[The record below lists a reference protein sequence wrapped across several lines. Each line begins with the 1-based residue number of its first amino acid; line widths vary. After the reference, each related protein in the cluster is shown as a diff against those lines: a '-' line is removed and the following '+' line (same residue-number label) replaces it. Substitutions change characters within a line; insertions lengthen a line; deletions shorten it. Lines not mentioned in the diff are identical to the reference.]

1 MPPTPL
7 RGAFVMERRPEMDA
21 PRAAPALP
29 APVAAALAL
38 GTALALGAGG
48 AAAQNL
54 CAGDV
59 VTGRTTIAVCDRSAS
74 ETRDVHINLRNPAI
88 SLTGYNESPVT
99 ADTYGVGSVTIEVTG
114 GSLSSSGNWA
124 KGIRSWSNGG
134 SGDVAVTV
142 KDVDITTANDNGN
155 AVYVRRQAGTGNI
168 KIDVSGGVLTTTG
181 GGVSQGITGWAQVA
195 GNVDIDAKDVVMRTE
210 GANSL
215 GIFGYQQG
223 PTGDVDVAVQ
233 GGSIETNGFLAH
245 GVYSGKIG
253 GTGNADLSVSGAS
266 VTTRGRFTR
275 AVNGVSSGE
284 GDVTVDVSG
293 EAVVVAEGEGS
304 VGVYLLHAGNGSG
317 HATIGAETRTA
328 APFGNGVYGRL
339 MPSANAAGR
348 IVIDARGR
356 IEARDTGILAWAE
369 PRSGS
374 TFGEGNEAADETAGT
389 APMIH
394 VTSSGDVTVGEGV
407 MDDYIDAAV
416 AGDDGTLSAGERAVL
431 DAITAG
437 DEVALTTAL
446 DALPDDYDDAWKA
459 RMRAFRAAR
468 GAERTDHH
476 GSQGNAPGDNARL
489 AEAAAVEILDVPRA
503 GIRAMA
509 LSHTEIADYVR
520 RGGLGGT
527 LSDDER
533 TVLAAVLT
541 GGDVEAA
548 LAALP
553 ADYTDTWKD
562 GVRLRA
568 MSYNAGDV
576 QVDVTGGTITS
587 EGDGVHARYV
597 VPHDRNGAI
606 TVTVADGAEIT
617 GGHHG
622 VFVVG
627 AGLAA
632 GDEDLR
638 AQTVTVNGAVMG
650 GTGAGVHLAGGGTVT
665 VGKTGRVGAT
675 SGDGILSD
683 GAGDLVATVA
693 GTVEG
698 DVRRTGGGA
707 LTVDV
712 QEGGTVTGT
721 VHDPT
726 GPLTVGGSIG
736 RALFSNGGAVTVA
749 ATGRL
754 TGVEVEGGR
763 EAVRSESGDLAVTV
777 ARAGMVTG
785 DVRAQGGG
793 DLSATVSGTVE
804 GDLLARGG
812 GALRVDVKEG
822 GAVTGTV
829 HDPVGDPFTVAG
841 SIGRVLYGNGGAVTV
856 AATGRLTGVEV
867 EGGREAVRS
876 ESGDLAVTV
885 ARAGMVTGDVRGL
898 GDGDLSAVVAGTLR
912 GDLVEEGAGDLR
924 ATVSGTVEGDLLA
937 RGGGALT
944 VDVQEGGAVT
954 GTVHD
959 PAGPLTVA
967 GSIGRVL
974 YGNGGAVTVAAT
986 GRLTGVEVEGGREAV
1001 RSESGDLAV
1010 TVARAG
1016 MVTGDVRG
1024 LGDGDLSA
1032 VVAGTLRGDLVEEG
1046 AGDLRATVSGTV
1058 EGDLLARGG
1067 GALTVDVQEGG
1078 AVTGTVHDPAGPLTV
1093 AGSIGRVLY
1102 GNGGAVT
1109 VAATG
1114 RLTGVEVEGGREAVR
1129 SESGDLA
1136 VTVARA
1142 GTVTGDVRGLG
1153 DGDLSAVV
1161 AGTVR
1166 GDLVEEGAG
1175 DLRATVSG
1183 TVEGDLLAR
1192 GGGALTVDVQEGGA
1206 VTGTVHDPA
1215 SPLTVA
1221 GSIGRI
1227 LYGNGGAV
1235 TVAATGRLTGVEVES
1250 GREAVRSESGDL
1262 AVTVAQ
1268 AGMVTGDVRGLGD
1281 GDLSVQM
1288 AGTIRGD
1295 LVEEGAGDLGATISG
1310 TVEGNVFGRGAGE
1323 HTVTVSRGGT
1333 VTGAIHLAA
1342 STVTVDGT
1350 AGRVQLDNGGTVTVG
1365 GTGRLT
1371 GVEVGGGR
1379 EAVRSG
1385 SGDLAVTVARA
1396 GTVTGAVRGLGD
1408 GDLSVQ
1414 VAGTLRGDL
1423 VKEGAGD
1430 LVATVSGT
1438 VEGDLLARGGGA
1450 LTVDVQEGGA
1460 VTGAVRGLGDGDL
1473 SVQVA
1478 GTVRG
1483 DLVEEGAGDLSA
1495 TVSGTVE
1502 GDVFGRGAG
1511 ALRLEVQEGGAVTGT
1526 VHDPTG
1532 PLTVAGSVGRV
1543 LYSNGGAVTVAAT
1556 GRLTG
1561 VEGESEAVRSES
1573 GDLDVTVAG
1582 TVAGDLRAPSGGTLR
1597 LDVQEGGAV
1606 TGTVRDPAGPLTVA
1620 GSVGRVL
1627 YSNGGAVTVAATGRL
1642 TGVEGESEAVR
1653 SESGDLDV
1661 TVAGTVAG
1669 DLRAP
1674 SGGALRLDVQEGG
1687 AVTGTVHDPA
1697 GPLTVAGNVGRV
1709 FYSNGGAVTVAA
1721 TGRLTGVEVAGRR
1734 EAVRSESGD
1743 LAVTVARAGTV
1754 TGGVRGLGDGDL
1766 SAVVAGTVRGDL
1778 VEEGAGD
1785 LSATISGTVEGN
1797 VFGRGAGEHTVTV
1810 SRGGTVTGAIHLAAS
1825 TVTVDGT
1832 AGRVQFDAG
1841 GMVRVGG
1848 TGRVTGLE
1856 GVAVR
1861 NEAGAL
1867 NVTVAAGGRV
1877 EGDVVDLGSR
1887 PARVTT
1893 GPGSAV
1899 TGTIDLAGKGSAV
1912 TVGGTAGRV
1921 RLGGGGTVTVGA
1933 NGRVTGL
1940 EGETITSEQGYLVVV
1955 LQQGAG
1961 ETFTEAF
1968 DRISGGGEMR
1978 DAGGAPE
1985 MRYVPVDGPPIELGE
2000 PGSRRSVPEGANDV
2014 GIVADGGAV
2023 GLKSVHARR
2032 SRVYEALPSVLLGLN
2047 GPADFQARTSAPRA
2061 AHGGWARVEAARGKW
2076 KAEASASRKH
2086 SGVGLEYDHRR
2097 SGLQAGMDVAA
2108 GEEGLLGVS
2117 LHHRQ
2122 GTADVSHG
2130 GEIELSGRGVGVSGA
2145 WGRDD
2150 VYVDVQAEAT
2160 WYEADFESSLR
2171 GVLKQGVPGRGYALG
2186 VEAGRRFALDGAP
2199 VGMVLTPRAGLVH
2212 SRVSVGGFTD
2222 AVGARVSLEEGRSL
2236 RGRAGMA
2243 VEVEPGGS
2251 SGNRLFGSLDV
2262 EREFSKDRKVR
2273 VSGTELESEADATWV
2288 RVGLNGSHSGGEGR
2302 YALRGGVS
2310 WAASGASRELGA
2322 GVSFSLRF

>member
-168 KIDVSGGVLTTTG
+168 RIDVSGGVLTTTG
-181 GGVSQGITGWAQVA
+181 GGVSQGVTGWLQVA
-195 GNVDIDAKDVVMRTE
+195 GDIDIDTKDVVMRTE

-223 PTGDVDVAVQ
+223 PTGDVDVAVH

-293 EAVVVAEGEGS
+293 EAVIVAEGEGS

-407 MDDYIDAAV
+407 MDDYIDDAA

-489 AEAAAVEILDVPRA
+489 AEAAAVKILDVPRA

-587 EGDGVHARYV
+587 EGDGVHARYALA
-597 VPHDRNGAI
+597 HDRNGAI
-606 TVTVADGAEIT
+606 TVTVADGAEIN
-617 GGHHG
+617 GGRHG

-683 GAGDLVATVA
+683 GAGDLTLAVLAGGVVTGAIGNEAGDLSVTVA
-693 GTVEG
+693 GRVES
-698 DVRRTGGGA
+698 DDLRAPTGGA
-707 LTVDV
+707 LRLDV
-712 QEGGTVTGT
+712 QEGGVVTGT
-721 VHDPT
+721 VHDPA
-726 GPLTVGGSIG
+726 GPLTVAGSIG
-736 RALFSNGGAVTVA
+736 RLFYTNGGTVTVAATGRLTGVEGESEAIRSESGNLNVTVAGTVAGDLRPPTGGALRVDVREGGAVTGTVHDPAGPLTVAGSIGRLLYTSGGTVTVA

-763 EAVRSESGDLAVTV
+763 EAIRSESGDLAVTV
-777 ARAGMVTG
+777 ARAGTVTG
-785 DVRAQGGG
+785 DVRGLGDGDLTAVVTGTLRGDLVEEGAG

-812 GALRVDVKEG
+812 GALTVDVQEG

-867 EGGREAVRS
+867 AGRREAVRS

-885 ARAGMVTGDVRGL
+885 ARAGTVTGDVRGL
-898 GDGDLSAVVAGTLR
+898 GDGDLRAVVAGTVR
-912 GDLVEEGAGDLR
+912 GDLVEEGAGDLN
-924 ATVSGTVEGDLLA
+924 ATVTGKVEGDLLA
-937 RGGGALT
+937 QGGGALT

-959 PAGPLTVA
+959 PVGDPFTVA

-986 GRLTGVEVEGGREAV
+986 G
-1001 RSESGDLAV
+1001 
-1010 TVARAG
+1010 
-1016 MVTGDVRG
+1016 
-1024 LGDGDLSA
+1024 
-1032 VVAGTLRGDLVEEG
+1032 
-1046 AGDLRATVSGTV
+1046 
-1058 EGDLLARGG
+1058 
-1067 GALTVDVQEGG
+1067 Q
-1078 AVTGTVHDPAGPLTV
+1078 
-1093 AGSIGRVLY
+1093 
-1102 GNGGAVT
+1102 
-1109 VAATG
+1109 
-1114 RLTGVEVEGGREAVR
+1114 LTGVEVEGGREAVR

-1153 DGDLSAVV
+1153 DGDLRAVV

-1175 DLRATVSG
+1175 DLNATVTG
-1183 TVEGDLLAR
+1183 KVEGDLLAR

-1221 GSIGRI
+1221 GSIGRV
-1227 LYGNGGAV
+1227 LFSNGGVV
-1235 TVAATGRLTGVEVES
+1235 TVATTGQLTGVE
-1250 GREAVRSESGDL
+1250 A
-1262 AVTVAQ
+1262 
-1268 AGMVTGDVRGLGD
+1268 
-1281 GDLSVQM
+1281 
-1288 AGTIRGD
+1288 
-1295 LVEEGAGDLGATISG
+1295 
-1310 TVEGNVFGRGAGE
+1310 
-1323 HTVTVSRGGT
+1323 
-1333 VTGAIHLAA
+1333 
-1342 STVTVDGT
+1342 
-1350 AGRVQLDNGGTVTVG
+1350 
-1365 GTGRLT
+1365 
-1371 GVEVGGGR
+1371 
-1379 EAVRSG
+1379 
-1385 SGDLAVTVARA
+1385 
-1396 GTVTGAVRGLGD
+1396 
-1408 GDLSVQ
+1408 
-1414 VAGTLRGDL
+1414 
-1423 VKEGAGD
+1423 
-1430 LVATVSGT
+1430 
-1438 VEGDLLARGGGA
+1438 
-1450 LTVDVQEGGA
+1450 
-1460 VTGAVRGLGDGDL
+1460 
-1473 SVQVA
+1473 
-1478 GTVRG
+1478 
-1483 DLVEEGAGDLSA
+1483 
-1495 TVSGTVE
+1495 
-1502 GDVFGRGAG
+1502 
-1511 ALRLEVQEGGAVTGT
+1511 
-1526 VHDPTG
+1526 
-1532 PLTVAGSVGRV
+1532 
-1543 LYSNGGAVTVAAT
+1543 
-1556 GRLTG
+1556 
-1561 VEGESEAVRSES
+1561 
-1573 GDLDVTVAG
+1573 
-1582 TVAGDLRAPSGGTLR
+1582 
-1597 LDVQEGGAV
+1597 
-1606 TGTVRDPAGPLTVA
+1606 
-1620 GSVGRVL
+1620 
-1627 YSNGGAVTVAATGRL
+1627 
-1642 TGVEGESEAVR
+1642 
-1653 SESGDLDV
+1653 
-1661 TVAGTVAG
+1661 
-1669 DLRAP
+1669 
-1674 SGGALRLDVQEGG
+1674 
-1687 AVTGTVHDPA
+1687 
-1697 GPLTVAGNVGRV
+1697 
-1709 FYSNGGAVTVAA
+1709 
-1721 TGRLTGVEVAGRR
+1721 AGRR

-1754 TGGVRGLGDGDL
+1754 IGDVRGLGDGDL
-1766 SAVVAGTVRGDL
+1766 RAVVAGTVRGDL

-1797 VFGRGAGEHTVTV
+1797 VFGRGTGEHTVTV

-1825 TVTVDGT
+1825 TVTVDGA
-1832 AGRVQFDAG
+1832 AGRVQFDNG
-1841 GMVRVGG
+1841 GMVRV

-1861 NEAGAL
+1861 NAAGAL
-1867 NVTVAAGGRV
+1867 RVTVAAGGRV

-1887 PARVTT
+1887 PAQVAMEA
-1893 GPGSAV
+1893 GSAV
-1899 TGTIDLAGKGSAV
+1899 TGTIDVAGKGSAV
-1912 TVGGTAGRV
+1912 AVGGTAGRV
-1921 RLGGGGTVTVGA
+1921 RLDDGGTVTVEA
-1933 NGRVTGL
+1933 NGRVTGI
-1940 EGETITSEQGYLVVV
+1940 EGEAITSARGDLVVE
-1955 LQQGAG
+1955 LRQRAG
-1961 ETFTEAF
+1961 ETFTQAF
-1968 DRISGGGEMR
+1968 GRISGEMR

-1985 MRYVPVDGPPIELGE
+1985 MRYVPVDGSPIELGE

-2014 GIVADGGAV
+2014 GIVAVGGVV
-2023 GLKSVHARR
+2023 GLEPVHARR

-2061 AHGGWARVEAARGKW
+2061 DHGGWARVEAARGKW
-2076 KAEASASRKH
+2076 KAEASASRKL

-2145 WGRDD
+2145 WARDD

-2160 WYEADFESSLR
+2160 WYEADFRSSLR
-2171 GVLKQGVPGRGYALG
+2171 GVLKQDAPGRGYALG
-2186 VEAGRRFALDGAP
+2186 VEAGRRFALAGAP
-2199 VGMVLTPRAGLVH
+2199 VGMALTPRAGLVH

-2243 VEVEPGGS
+2243 VELEPGGGS

-2262 EREFSKDRKVR
+2262 ERELSKDRKVR

-2310 WAASGASRELGA
+2310 WATSGGSRELG
-2322 GVSFSLRF
+2322 GGMSFSLRF